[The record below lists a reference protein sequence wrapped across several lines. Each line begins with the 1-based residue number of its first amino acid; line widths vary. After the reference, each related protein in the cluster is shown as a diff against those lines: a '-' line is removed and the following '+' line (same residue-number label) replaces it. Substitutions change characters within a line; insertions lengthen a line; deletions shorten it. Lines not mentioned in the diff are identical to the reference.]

1 MKRLL
6 LSAAAM
12 TMLLTAASAQQRL
25 VLYEEFTGENCPPC
39 ASTNPALDALIE
51 SPANASKIVK
61 ICYQVPIPSG
71 GPIYNENTSDIQN
84 RMTYYGVN
92 FAPYGRMDGDDSP
105 GAPAGGSVGHPAY
118 LNQGHINTAA
128 AVSSNFTMSISNPT
142 VSSSGQMDA
151 TITVSATNAF
161 SGSNVK
167 LRVAL
172 VETLNFTTP
181 PGTNGETYFPLVVRK
196 MYPSP
201 DGQAALNS
209 WTAGQSQTYTISGQ
223 VPSYVNRGSDELR
236 LIAWLQD
243 DGDKSVLQAAQSS
256 DLPGLPNDAAST
268 GITFSNAGSLICGV
282 PATVN
287 PIVTLKN
294 KGTNTLTSTT
304 IYYKAGTG
312 SWQVH
317 NWTGNLASN
326 ASVNVN
332 LPAITI
338 SEAGLVVIK
347 DSVAMPNG
355 VVDENP
361 INNVSS
367 AVVSVLANSNGASLP
382 LSSDFETSASFN
394 GWVPYAV
401 GTDKPMG
408 FYTAS
413 GRGYNGSNSFAGYL
427 CFSIESGSGY
437 LILPYAELPSGAK
450 ALDFYVAY
458 AQYNAQFGNDK
469 LEVVYSTDCGTTWNS
484 VWHKTGDTLQTAP
497 NTTSSFVPNGNAQ
510 WRLESVDLTNVPAGA
525 HIAFKATSNYGNNM
539 FIDNVNLRTGQVNA
553 ISNIEAGLENAII
566 YPNPAKNGNTTISL
580 NSKNAA
586 KATITITDMTGRS
599 MNNAINADINVG
611 VNTITVPTAQL
622 ASGTYLVNLNTENGN
637 LVFKLEVVK

>member
-12 TMLLTAASAQQRL
+12 TLLLSAASAQQRL
-25 VLYEEFTGENCPPC
+25 VLYEEFTGENCGPC

-84 RMTYYGVN
+84 RSNYYSVN

-105 GAPAGGSVGHPAY
+105 GAPAGGNIGHPGY
-118 LNQGHINTAA
+118 LNQGHIDAA
-128 AVSSNFTMSISNPT
+128 AAISSNFNMSISNPT
-142 VSSSGQMDA
+142 VNSSGQMNA
-151 TITVSATNAF
+151 TVSVSAINAF
-161 SGSNVK
+161 SGSNIK

-172 VETLNFTTP
+172 VETLNFATP
-181 PGTNGETYFPLVVRK
+181 PGSNGETYFPLVVRK

-201 DGQAALNS
+201 DGEASLNTWS
-209 WTAGQSQTYTISGQ
+209 AGQSQTYTITGQ
-223 VPSYVNRGSDELR
+223 VPAYVNRGSDALR
-236 LIAWLQD
+236 LVAWLQD
-243 DGDKSVLQAAQSS
+243 DGNKDVLQAAQSS

-268 GITFSNAGSLICGV
+268 GITISNAGSLLCGV

-294 KGTNTLTSTT
+294 KGTNALTSTT
-304 IYYKAGTG
+304 IYYKSGNG

-338 SEAGLVVIK
+338 NEAGLIVIK

-355 VVDENP
+355 IVDENP

-367 AVVSVLANSNGASLP
+367 TVVSVLANSNGAALP
-382 LSSDFETSASFN
+382 LSSDFETSASLS
-394 GWVPYAV
+394 GWVPYSV

-413 GRGYNGSNSFAGYL
+413 GRGYNGSNNFAGYL

-437 LILPYAELPSGAK
+437 LILPYAELTSGPK

-469 LEVVYSTDCGTTWNS
+469 LEVVYSTDCGSTWNS
-484 VWHKTGDTLQTAP
+484 VWDKKGSALQTAP
-497 NTTSSFVPNGNAQ
+497 NTTNSFVPNGNAQ

-525 HIAFKATSNYGNNM
+525 QIAFKATSNFGNNM

-566 YPNPAKNGNTTISL
+566 YPNPAIKGNATISL
-580 NSKNAA
+580 NSKNSA
-586 KATITITDMTGRS
+586 KATISITDMTGRS
-599 MNNAINADINVG
+599 MNQKINTEINVG
-611 VNTITVPTAQL
+611 VNTISVPTAQL

-637 LVFKLEVVK
+637 LVFKLEVVQ